1 MISEMSYLG
10 GVLGHIAEAEF
21 LGHFDG
27 GGNYCLCECM
37 IISCKVV
44 VVFSLANMRQMEW
57 M

>member
-1 MISEMSYLG
+1 MSYLG